1 MTRDQARS
9 PLLGGIALAL
19 GGIALLLAIVHFY
32 AGPFAPQPSFEDS
45 VADTAVAIRDAT
57 VARLRG
63 EEPPAVA
70 SPSSQRNIDD
80 HLTLA
85 VSVGGGLAL
94 ILAVLGFARGESMR
108 VTGGAGVLGAASVAF
123 QFAVAALGA
132 IVAAIIIAA
141 ILYHLDFDF

>member
-1 MTRDQARS
+1 M
-9 PLLGGIALAL
+9 
-19 GGIALLLAIVHFY
+19 
-32 AGPFAPQPSFEDS
+32 
-45 VADTAVAIRDAT
+45 
-57 VARLRG
+57 
-63 EEPPAVA
+63 A